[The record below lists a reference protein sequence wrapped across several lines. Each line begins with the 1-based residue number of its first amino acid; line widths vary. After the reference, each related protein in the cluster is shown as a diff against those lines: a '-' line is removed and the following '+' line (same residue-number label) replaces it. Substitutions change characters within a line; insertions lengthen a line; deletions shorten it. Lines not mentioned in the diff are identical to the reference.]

1 VSRVAVVAVVVLLLL
16 SGCAG
21 VLSDEPTD
29 TLAPDEPT
37 EQTDASGVTPTSSM
51 VATPANV
58 EYPPGFSP
66 TDIATEV
73 VRSRTTDL
81 LRNGPV
87 VVSALERFR
96 PGAYADYRYAANT
109 THARFRLTVHNG
121 YSDITEQDRYA
132 NSTGRYSRIDRNDRT
147 VFDASNATTDETR
160 SWSARRTWPVL
171 SRILTFGEFRASE
184 SYRTDNELRIRYEL
198 TGTIFENATDERGYL
213 LVGGDGIVHEAG
225 MAYIRAG
232 DPKRFEYAVLRQSGV
247 RVESPVW
254 LSAALD
260 GR

>member
-1 VSRVAVVAVVVLLLL
+1 VSRVAAVAVVVLLLL

-29 TLAPDEPT
+29 TLVTDERT
-37 EQTDASGVTPTSSM
+37 EQTDVPRVTSTSGAA
-51 VATPANV
+51 ATPANV

-66 TDIATEV
+66 TGITTRV
-73 VRSRTTDL
+73 VRNRTTRL

-147 VFDASNATTDETR
+147 VFDASNGTADETK
-160 SWSARRTWPVL
+160 SLSARRTWPVL

-184 SYRTDNELRIRYEL
+184 SYRADGELRIRYEL

-213 LVGGDGIVHEAG
+213 LVGGDGIVREAG
-225 MAYIRAG
+225 MAYTRSG
-232 DPKRFEYAVLRQSGV
+232 DPKRFEYAVLRRSDV
-247 RVESPVW
+247 RVESPPW
-254 LSAALD
+254 LSAAVE

>member
-1 VSRVAVVAVVVLLLL
+1 MLLLV

-21 VLSDEPTD
+21 VLSDGTADSTSTPLIDETGTPGETSRVAPT
-29 TLAPDEPT
+29 AGPV
-37 EQTDASGVTPTSSM
+37 STP
-51 VATPANV
+51 VNV
-58 EYPPGFSP
+58 DYPPGFSP
-66 TDIATEV
+66 TGIVTRV
-73 VRSRTTDL
+73 VRNRTTDL

-109 THARFRLTVHNG
+109 THVRFRLMVHNG
-121 YSDITEQDRYA
+121 YSDVTEQDRYA
-132 NSTGRYSRIDRNDRT
+132 NPVGRYSRIDRNDRT
-147 VFDASNATTDETR
+147 VFDASNGTTDETK

-184 SYRTDNELRIRYEL
+184 SYRTDGELRIRYEL
-198 TGTIFENATDERGYL
+198 TGTVFENATDERGYL
-213 LVGGDGIVHEAG
+213 LVGGDGIVREAG
-225 MAYIRAG
+225 MAYTRSG

-247 RVESPVW
+247 RVESPAW
-254 LSAALD
+254 LSAAVD

>member
-1 VSRVAVVAVVVLLLL
+1 MLLLI

-21 VLSDEPTD
+21 VLSDGTADPTN
-29 TLAPDEPT
+29 TSSIDEMGTPGET
-37 EQTDASGVTPTSSM
+37 TRATPTASPA
-51 VATPANV
+51 ATPTNV

-66 TDIATEV
+66 TGITTRV
-73 VRSRTTDL
+73 VRNRTTHL

-147 VFDASNATTDETR
+147 TFDASNGTTDETK
-160 SWSARRTWPVL
+160 SLSARRTWPVL

-184 SYRTDNELRIRYEL
+184 SYRTDGELRIQYEL
-198 TGTIFENATDERGYL
+198 TGTVFENATDERGYL
-213 LVGGDGIVHEAG
+213 LVGADGVVREAG
-225 MAYIRAG
+225 MAYTRSG

-247 RVESPVW
+247 RVESPAW
-254 LSAALD
+254 LSVVLD